1 MYLFSKY
8 GKNGS
13 GSVTVLKPR
22 GEWVYK
28 KILLGTF
35 SVGVQ
40 GIDEYYLKSGGRCGR
55 RLSMRHE
62 CESRE
67 FEGDGG
73 YLGDSCREEGP
84 QFTERV
90 RSEWSVRE
98 RVFLGI
104 YQTDVDD
111 RRSKDGR

>member
-22 GEWVYK
+22 GEWMYK

-40 GIDEYYLKSGGRCGR
+40 GIDEYYLKFGGRCGR

-62 CESRE
+62 CESRV

-73 YLGDSCREEGP
+73 YLGDSCRAEGWL
-84 QFTERV
+84 TV
-90 RSEWSVRE
+90 HCSLSA
-98 RVFLGI
+98 
-104 YQTDVDD
+104 
-111 RRSKDGR
+111 

>member
-22 GEWVYK
+22 GEWMYK
-28 KILLGTF
+28 KILLG
-35 SVGVQ
+35 SHS
-40 GIDEYYLKSGGRCGR
+40 L
-55 RLSMRHE
+55 
-62 CESRE
+62 
-67 FEGDGG
+67 
-73 YLGDSCREEGP
+73 
-84 QFTERV
+84 FTERV

-111 RRSKDGR
+111 RRSKDGEHEKKT